1 MHSMTQ
7 QVASS
12 SANFYKAM
20 RYEQFKQ
27 VVEAI
32 AAGKYSWAC
41 VLLLWYSGY
50 NPLRYIPYRTYNRLV
65 KENRKDDTDSI
76 NTSNQIYP
84 QIDDLENKTKGTNS
98 FNSSTQIKDIAFVE
112 TMDKKEVS
120 LRGGKLLN
128 LWNDIKLSE
137 KNPIRFLWSR

>member
-1 MHSMTQ
+1 
-7 QVASS
+7 
-12 SANFYKAM
+12 M

-41 VLLLWYSGY
+41 VLLLWFSGY

-76 NTSNQIYP
+76 NIPNEISP
-84 QIDDLENKTKGTNS
+84 QRDDRNAQSVNTNS
-98 FNSSTQIKDIAFVE
+98 LGKSTQIKDLAFVE

-120 LRGGKLLN
+120 LRGGN
-128 LWNDIKLSE
+128 LRNFWKNIKLSE
-137 KNPIRFLWSR
+137 KNLIRILWVK

>member
-1 MHSMTQ
+1 MTQ

-41 VLLLWYSGY
+41 VLLLWFSGY

-65 KENRKDDTDSI
+65 KENRKEDADSI
-76 NTSNQIYP
+76 NTPNHIYP
-84 QIDDLENKTKGTNS
+84 QRDDVNVQSMNANS
-98 FNSSTQIKDIAFVE
+98 SSKSTQIKDLAFVE

-120 LRGGKLLN
+120 LRGGN
-128 LWNDIKLSE
+128 LQNFWNNIKLSE
-137 KNPIRFLWSR
+137 KNPIRFLWVK

>member
-1 MHSMTQ
+1 MTQ

-41 VLLLWYSGY
+41 VLLLWFSGY

-65 KENRKDDTDSI
+65 KENRKEDADSI
-76 NTSNQIYP
+76 NTPNHIYP
-84 QIDDLENKTKGTNS
+84 QRDDVNVQSMNANS
-98 FNSSTQIKDIAFVE
+98 SSKSTQIKDLAFVE

-120 LRGGKLLN
+120 LRGGN
-128 LWNDIKLSE
+128 LQNFWNSIKLSE
-137 KNPIRFLWSR
+137 KNPIRFLWVK

>member
-1 MHSMTQ
+1 MHTMTQ

-41 VLLLWYSGY
+41 VLLLWFSGY

-65 KENRKDDTDSI
+65 KENRKEDTD
-76 NTSNQIYP
+76 NTTTPNEIYP
-84 QIDDLENKTKGTNS
+84 QRDGINAQPMIGNS
-98 FNSSTQIKDIAFVE
+98 LSKSTQIKDLAFVE

-120 LRGGKLLN
+120 LRGGN
-128 LWNDIKLSE
+128 LRSFWKSIKFPE
-137 KNPIRFLWSR
+137 KNPIKFLWVK